1 MDPSTLRID
10 PTNHRLRRVGRL
22 TRRRMR
28 IEGSNLSNGIH
39 SDGRLSVVISG
50 LGNAE
55 PAEPETFQWWA
66 DRPLALVITR
76 SGVDGDDVE
85 FETGPIRWGAGIHRP
100 GADHGIGYIV
110 FCYDTEREAI
120 AAPRS
125 AKPSTPVA
133 AILARMLRSASPA

>member
-1 MDPSTLRID
+1 MDPSTLKID

-22 TRRRMR
+22 TRGRLR

-50 LGNAE
+50 LGDAK
-55 PAEPETFQWWA
+55 PGEPETFHWWA

-85 FETGPIRWGAGIHRP
+85 FETGPVRWGSGVRRAG
-100 GADHGIGYIV
+100 DDSGISYIA

-120 AAPRS
+120 MPPRS

>member
-22 TRRRMR
+22 TRRRLR

-39 SDGRLSVVISG
+39 TDGRLSVVISG
-50 LGNAE
+50 LGYAE
-55 PAEPETFQWWA
+55 PGEPETFYWWA

-76 SGVDGDDVE
+76 SGIDGDEVE
-85 FETGPIRWGAGIHRP
+85 FETGPVRWGSGLIRP
-100 GADHGIGYIV
+100 GADHGISYIA
-110 FCYDTEREAI
+110 FAYDTEREAI

-125 AKPSTPVA
+125 SKPSTPVA